1 MDMRDK
7 LLDYSREFDNDDRY
21 ETSHQIEML
30 VIRRDK
36 LEKALSAFARENLG
50 NMCFENDGEVI
61 EYFLSFN

>member
-21 ETSHQIEML
+21 ETNHQIEML

-36 LEKALSAFARENLG
+36 LEKALCAFARENLG
-50 NMCFENDGEVI
+50 NMFETDGEVI